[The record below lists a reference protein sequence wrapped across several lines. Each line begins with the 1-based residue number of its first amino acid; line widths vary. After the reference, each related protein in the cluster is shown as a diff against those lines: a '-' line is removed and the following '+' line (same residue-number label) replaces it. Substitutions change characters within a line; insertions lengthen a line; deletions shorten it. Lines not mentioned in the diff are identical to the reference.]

1 MFDVVVRGQKPIVIT
16 HDLPVRSPA
25 APRAAYPAIQV
36 RTSWAELPAMRV
48 ISSGVQASSGVRS
61 PEARISSSSRSHSG
75 ARSWMV
81 AVPAAKSRASPRT

>member
-1 MFDVVVRGQKPIVIT
+1 
-16 HDLPVRSPA
+16 
-25 APRAAYPAIQV
+25 
-36 RTSWAELPAMRV
+36 MRV

-81 AVPAAKSRASPRT
+81 GGAGGEVAGGLDDPLLAGVARLRVRAGRPPPSACAR